1 MPILK
6 GSIAFSRF
14 QLVGA
19 VPKDV
24 RRWVT
29 KALTAHAF
37 EPIDLKSDDD
47 RSAGFVELEATD
59 RTDFSP
65 GAVFQGEHA
74 LFSWKVMKL
83 RVPSAV
89 VKSELATWAQAFE
102 EREGRAP
109 GRRERAEQKDTI
121 RKALRSKQ
129 EPAVKVFDV
138 QLNLDAKELLVWASS
153 RNIVDEVLE
162 ALATGLD
169 VKLVPRV
176 PASFVRADVLDAL
189 EPTKELLGEVAS

>member
-1 MPILK
+1 MPILR

-14 QLVGA
+14 QLAGA
-19 VPKDV
+19 VPKDT

-65 GAVFQGEHA
+65 GAVFQGDHA
-74 LFSWKVMKL
+74 LCAWKVMRL

-89 VKSELATWAQAFE
+89 VKGELATWAQAFE
-102 EREGRAP
+102 EREGRQP
-109 GRRERAEQKDTI
+109 GRREKAEQKDAI
-121 RKALRSKQ
+121 RKAMRAKQ
-129 EPAVKVFDV
+129 EPVVKTFDV
-138 QLNLDAKELLVWASS
+138 QLDLSAKELLVWASS
-153 RNIVDEVLE
+153 RVIVDEVLE

-176 PASFVRADVLDAL
+176 PASFVRADALDAL
-189 EPTKELLGEVAS
+189 EPTKELLGEDAP